1 MLNEETFINT
11 ESDVMV
17 KKQPLQTANNVC
29 MNIQCVVQQL
39 QLDWGPLKMVLLNTK
54 MCRSKN

>member
-39 QLDWGPLKMVLLNTK
+39 QLD
-54 MCRSKN
+54 